1 MKGFAVVFIVLSI
14 FLIIFP
20 QFFDCESQGRAIEL
34 PNGKTVPMKCHW
46 SAVGEIAVGIPL
58 LASGIILLITKQ
70 RSVKISMGI
79 MGIILG
85 VMAALIPGYLIG
97 VCGVGTMICRQVM
110 LPAIL
115 LASGLVV
122 LVGILVVIIAANH
135 KETVGIA

>member
-1 MKGFAVVFIVLSI
+1 MVLSL

-34 PNGKTVPMKCHW
+34 PNGKTVEMKCHW
-46 SAVGEIAVGIPL
+46 SAVAEIALGVPL
-58 LASGIILLITKQ
+58 LASGVILFVTKN
-70 RSVKISMGI
+70 RGVKITMGI

-85 VMAALIPGYLIG
+85 IMAALIPGYLIG
-97 VCGVGTMICRQVM
+97 VCGMATMICRQVM

-122 LVGILVVIIAANH
+122 LAGVATVILASTR
-135 KETVGIA
+135 KETVELS